1 MGCHQKSARLSVYE
15 AQILTYM
22 ATFHIPED
30 YQQRILEDHGK
41 LQAAY
46 SDTEGQR
53 RKLEVQLKR
62 VKELYV
68 WGDYIRSEYEARKD
82 LILAQMEQ
90 LEPHGLEVQHLD
102 KFAQFLGDVPAAW
115 EAATQEQRNKLAR
128 TLFDQVWLKDKAVVA
143 VKPRPELEPFFKLN
157 YEEFTAE
164 NIEGGVSRNHEGDPS
179 TSSGWAVLF
188 PPMLRPFVPIPTSP
202 DNGTCRGEESQ
213 SPGAQAELSP
223 VATPPHHHHAPM
235 GPASNKRP
243 QCAQEPRPEDD
254 ANGHVGEDVL
264 HRVGEGEGLGKK
276 GQQDGRPGHEQPH
289 QQADAHR
296 PAWGSPGDPAANEP
310 TDEGADGPG
319 YEVDDGYHH
328 QQDAY
333 PEAYQ
338 RAFKH

>member
-188 PPMLRPFVPIPTSP
+188 PLRVGGFIPTHAETLRPDP
-202 DNGTCRGEESQ
+202 DKSRYRDKSG
-213 SPGAQAELSP
+213 
-223 VATPPHHHHAPM
+223 
-235 GPASNKRP
+235 
-243 QCAQEPRPEDD
+243 
-254 ANGHVGEDVL
+254 
-264 HRVGEGEGLGKK
+264 
-276 GQQDGRPGHEQPH
+276 
-289 QQADAHR
+289 
-296 PAWGSPGDPAANEP
+296 
-310 TDEGADGPG
+310 
-319 YEVDDGYHH
+319 
-328 QQDAY
+328 
-333 PEAYQ
+333 
-338 RAFKH
+338 